1 MFASVGHSLCLF
13 RAHHGKAWCYVRG
26 VFLASYFS
34 VPIALGVKEDP
45 SSDGTVRFEW
55 YSV

>member
-1 MFASVGHSLCLF
+1 MFASVGHSVCLF

-26 VFLASYFS
+26 VFLAGYFS

-45 SSDGTVRFEW
+45 SSDGTVMFEW